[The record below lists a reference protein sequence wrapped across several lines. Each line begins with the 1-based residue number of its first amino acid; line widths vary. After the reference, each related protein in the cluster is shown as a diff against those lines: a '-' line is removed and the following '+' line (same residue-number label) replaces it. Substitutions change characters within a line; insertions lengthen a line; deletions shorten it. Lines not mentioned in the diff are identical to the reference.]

1 MNVYF
6 YNNDKN
12 KQELAVNAY
21 NLCSRRKFVS
31 ILRGLNGVEIIR
43 WPSIFNIYEFCL
55 FEFEG
60 CQFCLYEDD
69 WDNGTFCFSSQQA
82 SAEVFNKIA
91 SYYKNHEID
100 IPVPRATSKFLVAL
114 LLVLLGVAILFALF
128 TMGYISG

>member
-1 MNVYF
+1 
-6 YNNDKN
+6 
-12 KQELAVNAY
+12 
-21 NLCSRRKFVS
+21 
-31 ILRGLNGVEIIR
+31 
-43 WPSIFNIYEFCL
+43 
-55 FEFEG
+55 
-60 CQFCLYEDD
+60 LYEDD

>member
-12 KQELAVNAY
+12 EQELAVNAY

-31 ILRGLNGVEIIR
+31 ILECLNGVEIIR
-43 WPSIFNIYEFCL
+43 WPSIFNVYEFCI

-60 CQFCLYEDD
+60 CRFCLYEDD
-69 WDNGTFCFSSQQA
+69 WSNGTFCFSSKQA
-82 SAEVFNKIA
+82 SVEALNKIA
-91 SYYKNHEID
+91 SHYKNHEID
-100 IPVPRATSKFLVAL
+100 IPVPRTTSKLLVAL
-114 LLVLLGVAILFALF
+114 LLVLLGVAILFGLF